1 MSYIK
6 TVVFFTILSFMIF
19 PTSAQGQTSDIG
31 LNNFFY
37 EVDIDI
43 NQVNEPVQT
52 NAGRQEL
59 GFYSYY
65 AVLNSDR
72 VNSRAFRDL
81 TGLYSRKSLYENLI
95 DELAAQA
102 ELSPFYVL
110 KNNFISTFSS
120 ITERKEALLFTIP
133 ILGVTDE
140 LYPIIEPMLNTGL
153 DEPVGKGLDIAGQVL
168 QGMDQLSDLSYVNDA
183 LDVLDGAGL
192 TLSGYRLLEDTRQM
206 AISFTVFM
214 ALDLEMYRIR
224 LEKIKQLANIEDP
237 AFWYA
242 IDKVER
248 RLEFIDRSYWLRTYQ
263 FAIDNMEEL
272 MSLRN
277 KAGMLT
283 LNAVKAKLGASMAKF
298 VPWIGAS
305 AFAHGQLKMAEQ
317 HRRSLAYGTLA
328 GTLYKDLEGKDS
340 GLQSYLG
347 YIYLRERNMAF
358 RNWTTTVFSFL
369 NFNSWSEMLDEYQR
383 GYDEYRNMWL
393 KSFLDQFLT
402 GGHQIVERE
411 KELSICDVWSVANSG
426 GVEGTIDRWDISELP
441 EGVMLDIRY
450 DMKRI
455 PDRLTLKYP
464 DDAVQ
469 LETGWRGSSS
479 YEGSNYPGGIK
490 GPGTGTELDVFR
502 KDADNHFIVE
512 VYGVDEGTYWE
523 YQVRCREENRSG
535 QTHTLDMR
543 LDQIDEPDVDISE
556 PAAAE
561 RRGERGITIGSA
573 RINSEPRDT
582 YSEDTEKQEEAEA
595 DVIWITENKED
606 EEVVE
611 NIRSRPA
618 ERTRQKDY
626 RTKQL
631 LSFDYSNIVSTNSSL
646 FRNENLL
653 SASSGTSF
661 SVTGYYLDGFRSG
674 RAGIMYVSSSGTI
687 SALTNSG
694 FTEETFDYSH
704 ISLYA
709 SYSPSFEIYDSRTTY
724 LAGYFDV
731 GASAILASLT
741 YNDYEEIFDGNFI
754 DIYETEISIED
765 EWFPGINF
773 GAGVLYN
780 YKYLGFHLGYMAE
793 FTIIEELGTSFINFF
808 PQLGVSIRRG

>member
-31 LNNFFY
+31 LNNIFY

-52 NAGRQEL
+52 TAGRQEL

-72 VNSRAFRDL
+72 VNSRAFSDL
-81 TGLYSRKSLYENLI
+81 NGLFSRKNLYADLI
-95 DELAAQA
+95 DEIAAQA

-110 KNNFISTFSS
+110 QNEYMNAFSS
-120 ITERKEALLFTIP
+120 MAEKKEALLLTIP
-133 ILGVTDE
+133 VLGVSDE
-140 LYPIIEPMLNTGL
+140 LYPVIEQMLDSGL
-153 DEPVGKGLDIAGQVL
+153 DEPVGKGLDVAGQVL
-168 QGMDQLSDLSYVNDA
+168 QGMNQVSDLPYLNDA
-183 LDVLDGAGL
+183 VDVLNGAGL
-192 TLSGYRLLEDTRQM
+192 ALSGYRLLEDAKQM

-224 LEKIKQLANIEDP
+224 LEKIKQLSEIDDP

-242 IDKVER
+242 MDEIEK
-248 RLEFIDRSYWLRTYQ
+248 RLDFIDRSYWLRTYQ
-263 FAIDNMEEL
+263 FAIDNMDEL
-272 MSLRN
+272 LSMRN

-283 LNAVKAKLGASMAKF
+283 LSAVKAKLGASMAKF

-305 AFAHGQLKMAEQ
+305 AFAHGQYKMAEQ
-317 HRRSLAYGTLA
+317 HRRSLAYGTLT
-328 GTLYKDLEGKDS
+328 GTLYKDLEGKDA

-369 NFNSWSEMLDEYQR
+369 NFSSWSEVLDEYQR

-393 KSFLDQFLT
+393 KSFLDQFFNQ
-402 GGHQIVERE
+402 GVQIVERE

-464 DDAVQ
+464 EDAIQ

-479 YEGSNYPGGIK
+479 SEGSNYPGGIK

-502 KDADNHFIVE
+502 KNADNHFIVE
-512 VYGVDEGTYWE
+512 VYGIDEGTYWE

-535 QTHTLDMR
+535 QTQTFDMR
-543 LDQIDEPDVDISE
+543 LDQIDEPNVDISE

-561 RRGERGITIGSA
+561 KRRDRDITIGSEK
-573 RINSEPRDT
+573 IDSEPRDT
-582 YSEDTEKQEEAEA
+582 YTEDTEKQKEAEA
-595 DVIWITENKED
+595 DVIWITEKNE
-606 EEVVE
+606 EEVD
-611 NIRSRPA
+611 NSRSRPA
-618 ERTRQKDY
+618 ESTHQKDY
-626 RTKQL
+626 RTSQL
-631 LSFDYSNIVSTNSSL
+631 LSLDFSNIVRTNSSL
-646 FRNENLL
+646 FRNENLV
-653 SASSGTSF
+653 SASSGTTF
-661 SVTGYYLDGFRSG
+661 SLTGYYLDGFRSG
-674 RAGIMYVSSSGTI
+674 RGGIMYISSSGT
-687 SALTNSG
+687 SSS
-694 FTEETFDYSH
+694 FTSTGLAEETFDYSH

-724 LAGYFDV
+724 LIGYVDMGV
-731 GASAILASLT
+731 SAMVASLT
-741 YNDYEEIFDGNFI
+741 YNDYEEIYDGNFI
-754 DIYETEISIED
+754 DIIETEISIEN
-765 EWFPGINF
+765 EWFPGLNL
-773 GAGVLYN
+773 GAGIIYN
-780 YKYLGFHLGYMAE
+780 YKYLGLHFGYMVD

-808 PQLGVSIRRG
+808 PQFGVNIRRR